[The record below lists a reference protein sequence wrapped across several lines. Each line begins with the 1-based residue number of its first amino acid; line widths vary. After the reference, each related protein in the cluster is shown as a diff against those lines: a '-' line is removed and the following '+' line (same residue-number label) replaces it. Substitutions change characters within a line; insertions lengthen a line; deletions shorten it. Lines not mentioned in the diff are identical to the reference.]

1 MTQGL
6 DQTAQNRLAD
16 AGKFFTSD
24 LSVSE
29 FTLLEHMGFDAI
41 ELVMGVSV
49 FHVGFQPGRGMQ
61 AGEYQVLSQAMY
73 TARMNAINRLVAE
86 TVKVGG
92 DGVIGVKL
100 GYRAH
105 SAEAL
110 EFTAIGT
117 AVRHRDGAAGAPG
130 TVGRA
135 LHESPRRQG
144 AVPAPQR
151 GLVSGVVRARHVRL
165 PHRRSRRDAEHAPD
179 RSERRT
185 APMDAR
191 FLRRSRTR
199 DDPAAG
205 RRRARRRAGSCRRD
219 RDDQRVG
226 LGRSHAGVLRVWHL
240 GSSHQQRAGSATTP
254 RRPSRLGVEG
264 RDTPALAVSGLE

>member
-1 MTQGL
+1 MTQEL

-16 AGKFFTSD
+16 SGKFFTSD

-29 FTLLEHMGFDAI
+29 FTLLEHSGFEAV

-49 FHVGFQPGRGMQ
+49 YHVGFQPARGMQ

-92 DGVIGVKL
+92 DGVVGVKL

-117 AVRHRDGAAGAPG
+117 AVRRTGGGGETYRQRSGAPFTSHLDAKELYQLLNVGWCPVSFVLGTCVYHIAVQGVMQTMRQMGQNTELPQWTQGFYDARELAMTRLQAEGERDGA
-130 TVGRA
+130 
-135 LHESPRRQG
+135 Q
-144 AVPAPQR
+144 
-151 GLVSGVVRARHVRL
+151 GVVGVTVTTSEWVWGGHTLEFYVAGTAVRRISNERGAL
-165 PHRRSRRDAEHAPD
+165 PPLVV
-179 RSERRT
+179 
-185 APMDAR
+185 P
-191 FLRRSRTR
+191 
-199 DDPAAG
+199 
-205 RRRARRRAGSCRRD
+205 
-219 RDDQRVG
+219 VG
-226 LGRSHAGVLRVWHL
+226 
-240 GSSHQQRAGSATTP
+240 
-254 RRPSRLGVEG
+254 
-264 RDTPALAVSGLE
+264 

>member
-1 MTQGL
+1 MTEGL
-6 DQTAQNRLAD
+6 DQTAQNRLAES
-16 AGKFFTSD
+16 GKFFTSD
-24 LSVSE
+24 LSVAE

-41 ELVMGVSV
+41 DLVMGVSV

-117 AVRHRDGAAGAPG
+117 AVRHRDGAAAHRAPSGAPFTSHLDAKELFQLLNVGWSPVSFVLG
-130 TVGRA
+130 TCVYHIAVQGVMQTMRQVGQNVELA
-135 LHESPRRQG
+135 QWTQG
-144 AVPAPQR
+144 FYDARELAMTRLQAEGERDGAQGVV
-151 GLVSGVVRARHVRL
+151 GVTVTTSEWVWGGHTLEFYVSGTSVRRISNERGTLPSLVV
-165 PHRRSRRDAEHAPD
+165 P
-179 RSERRT
+179 
-185 APMDAR
+185 
-191 FLRRSRTR
+191 
-199 DDPAAG
+199 
-205 RRRARRRAGSCRRD
+205 
-219 RDDQRVG
+219 VG
-226 LGRSHAGVLRVWHL
+226 
-240 GSSHQQRAGSATTP
+240 
-254 RRPSRLGVEG
+254 
-264 RDTPALAVSGLE
+264 